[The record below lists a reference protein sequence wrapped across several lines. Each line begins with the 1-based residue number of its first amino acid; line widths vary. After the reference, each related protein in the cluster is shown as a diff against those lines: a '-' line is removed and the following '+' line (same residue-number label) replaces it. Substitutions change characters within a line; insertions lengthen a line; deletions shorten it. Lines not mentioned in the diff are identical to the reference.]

1 MTTPTVASCSE
12 TAAQSQLD
20 DGPVTLDRVTQFLT
34 LVIECNIVYLILEF
48 SHIKVGSNIN
58 YNPKL
63 ISFLFLV
70 PNNNMYKVPSTLPP
84 GSKV

>member
-1 MTTPTVASCSE
+1 MTTPMVELSSVTELPSL
-12 TAAQSQLD
+12 LD
-20 DGPVTLDRVTQFLT
+20 VGQVTLVKQFLT

-63 ISFLFLV
+63 ISFLLV

>member
-1 MTTPTVASCSE
+1 MVELSSVTELPSL
-12 TAAQSQLD
+12 LD
-20 DGPVTLDRVTQFLT
+20 VGQVTLVKQFLT

-48 SHIKVGSNIN
+48 SHIKVGANFIN
-58 YNPKL
+58 YIPQLTFLL
-63 ISFLFLV
+63 ISV

>member
-1 MTTPTVASCSE
+1 MTTPMVELSSVTELPSL
-12 TAAQSQLD
+12 LD
-20 DGPVTLDRVTQFLT
+20 VGQVTLVKQFLT

-63 ISFLFLV
+63 ISFFFSAKQQHV
-70 PNNNMYKVPSTLPP
+70 QSSVHFASR
-84 GSKV
+84 V